1 VSESWSV
8 CMCVGAVCV
17 YLCVFVC
24 VCMFMSV
31 SEFLGPVDK

>member
-1 VSESWSV
+1 VHVWLSVSASESWSV

-24 VCMFMSV
+24 VLC
-31 SEFLGPVDK
+31 EL